1 MQKVRVYFKKE
12 NELHNALVYMKRT
25 YGESPKVI
33 TNGCPKD
40 TCGMVEVSEYV
51 ADILNQSY
59 DTKY

>member
-1 MQKVRVYFKKE
+1 
-12 NELHNALVYMKRT
+12 MKRT
-25 YGESPKVI
+25 YGEAPQVI

>member
-1 MQKVRVYFKKE
+1 
-12 NELHNALVYMKRT
+12 MKHT
-25 YGESPKVI
+25 YGEAPQVI